1 MSIVDADNE
10 LVSGTRAPVSELRLQ
25 VPFAGPYDTL

>member
-1 MSIVDADNE
+1 MSTVDADSE
-10 LVSGTRAPVSELRLQ
+10 LVSETGIPVSELRLQ